1 MDESYLTKELLDI
14 VININVK
21 DINKNINE
29 IIHSKIKNK
38 IEGVCIDSG
47 FIIPNSINIV
57 NKSIG
62 KVININNKSFIEY
75 NIKYDARLLSP
86 KKDNIVNCYIDNI
99 NKLGIIAYIKLSEIV
114 DIDLNNNDTDLN
126 NSPFIIIIPEK
137 EIEDITKYN
146 IGDNID
152 ILVIATRI
160 KYQSDKIQIIGKIN

>member
-1 MDESYLTKELLDI
+1 MDESYLIKELLDI
-14 VININVK
+14 AININVK

-29 IIHSKIKNK
+29 IILSKIKNK

-47 FIIPNSINIV
+47 FVIKDSINIV

-62 KVININNKSFIEY
+62 KIININNKSFIEY
-75 NIKYDARLLSP
+75 NIKYDAQLLSP
-86 KKDNIVNCYIDNI
+86 KKDNIINCYIDNI

-114 DIDLNNNDTDLN
+114 DIEENDSDTDLN

-137 EIEDITKYN
+137 EIDDITKFN
-146 IGDNID
+146 VGDNIN
-152 ILVIATRI
+152 IIVSATRI

>member
-1 MDESYLTKELLDI
+1 MDESYLIKELLDI
-14 VININVK
+14 TININIK

-29 IIHSKIKNK
+29 IIHNKIKNK

-47 FIIPNSINIV
+47 YVIKDSINIV

-62 KVININNKSFIEY
+62 KVISINNKSFIEY

-86 KKDNIVNCYIDNI
+86 KKDNIINCYIDNI

-114 DIDLNNNDTDLN
+114 DIDENNIDTDLDS
-126 NSPFIIIIPEK
+126 SPFIIIIPEK
-137 EIEDITKYN
+137 EIKDITKYN
-146 IGDNID
+146 VGDNID
-152 ILVIATRI
+152 IMVIATRI